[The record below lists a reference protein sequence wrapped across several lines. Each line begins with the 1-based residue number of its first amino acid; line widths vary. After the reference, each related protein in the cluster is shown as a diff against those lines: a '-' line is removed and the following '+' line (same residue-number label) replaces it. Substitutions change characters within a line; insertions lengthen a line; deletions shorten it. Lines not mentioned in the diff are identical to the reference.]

1 MDEGL
6 IVVHLNIKLFKD
18 ASCEA
23 RILFVLPTKTDIYG
37 YR

>member
-6 IVVHLNIKLFKD
+6 IVVHFIKLFKD

-23 RILFVLPTKTDIYG
+23 RILFVLPTKTGISG